1 MCGKNSQFEGAYI
14 PRKYIEF
21 KRSYSCHP
29 FFPHSKLCLK
39 FLSAHNRQRK
49 TTYAPGSIFF
59 ENQFPPTAERGENY
73 DLLYQ
78 NSLRK
83 YDVFLMVYDG
93 KCDGFTV
100 L

>member
-1 MCGKNSQFEGAYI
+1 MPPLFS
-14 PRKYIEF
+14 
-21 KRSYSCHP
+21 S
-29 FFPHSKLCLK
+29 LK
-39 FLSAHNRQRK
+39 TLPQVLIAHNRQRK